1 MAIMTI
7 SGLELTVNRKEIK
20 NLHIS
25 VLPPYGIVRVSAPLK
40 MSEQAIRLAVISKLA
55 WIKKQKAEFASQP
68 RQSDRDM
75 LYGESHYLWGH
86 RYLLDVELTSG
97 KHSVVKASSKKLLLT
112 VSDKTPHDKRL
123 KLLNDF
129 YRQEVK
135 NQTELLLGKWQTRL
149 GVEVFDWSVKK
160 MKTKWGSC
168 NIGSKRILL
177 NSELAKKPLECL
189 EYILVHELVH
199 LIERHHNEH
208 FKALMDKNLPDWRER
223 RDLLN
228 RLPLAHDNWE
238 Y

>member
-1 MAIMTI
+1 MPMITI
-7 SGLELTVNRKEIK
+7 NGLELIVNRKEIK

-25 VLPPYGIVRVSAPLK
+25 VLPPDGVVRVSAPLK

-55 WIKKQKAEFASQP
+55 WIKRQKAEFISQP
-68 RQSDRDM
+68 RQSDREM

-86 RYLLDVELTSG
+86 RYLLDIAISNK
-97 KHSVVKASSKKLLLT
+97 KHSVVKASNKKLLLT
-112 VSDKTPHDKRL
+112 VSEKTPHDKRL

-135 NQTELLLGKWQTRL
+135 DHTDLLLDRWQKRL
-149 GVEVFDWSVKK
+149 EVDVLDWAVKK

-168 NIGSKRILL
+168 NIASRRILL
-177 NSELAKKPLECL
+177 NSELAKKPPECL

-199 LIERHHNEH
+199 LIERHHNER
-208 FKALMDKNLPDWRER
+208 FKALMDKNMPDWRER

-228 RLPLAHDNWE
+228 SLPLAHDSWE